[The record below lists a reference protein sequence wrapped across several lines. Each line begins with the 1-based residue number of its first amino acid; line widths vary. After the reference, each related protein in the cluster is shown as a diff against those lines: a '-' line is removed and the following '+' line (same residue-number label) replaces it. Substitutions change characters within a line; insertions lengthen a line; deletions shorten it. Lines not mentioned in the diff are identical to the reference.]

1 LGERYGMARRVRE
14 GGYVSYILM
23 LKIESKILL
32 GKIIYHEVDIWMW
45 LLCGCGNVL

>member
-1 LGERYGMARRVRE
+1 MASRVRE
-14 GGYVSYILM
+14 GGYVSYIPM

-32 GKIIYHEVDIWMW
+32 GKIIYHKVDNWMW